1 MDVLIFARGDKAAV
15 REEARREG
23 VDIPVAI
30 ISFDSL
36 ALPLELG
43 AHCPLCGLNV
53 AKHIAVEVAGR
64 DG

>member
-1 MDVLIFARGDKAAV
+1 MDVLIFARGDKA
-15 REEARREG
+15 
-23 VDIPVAI
+23 VAI

-64 DG
+64 EG